1 MAMRKFSFALAAAL
15 LLWCRVA
22 DAGRTMVVVQLEQDS
37 PDVDG
42 SELRDAVARELE
54 APVLS
59 EAGPE
64 IEAVRIVVR
73 IDRARGTLEVER
85 EGKDGDGIV
94 RRVPLPADPSEA
106 LRTAVFLV
114 GNLARDEAG
123 AVIRDLR
130 TREAATPA
138 APEPAVMPPVAAAPE
153 RRWWIGASVEGD
165 VAFVSAANNV
175 CLLTT
180 RGDPLSD
187 YRCTDGSNAFP
198 PNLAIDNGIIMG
210 RDDSVQ
216 GGLSLANA
224 RFLVAV
230 DAALDDH
237 WLLGGRLGV
246 ATATY
251 PLDGNGAFGKL
262 HLEAR
267 ATYAIGEHPLA
278 TATLAPILA
287 LGTGLAEYSTAV
299 SVRVDVVTN
308 NAVPLNTTSGT
319 VSAWRVA
326 GPGFVTGG
334 AGFRWTVSRGFALSV
349 LPLKATLAFGSNPP
363 MALLSPEIVGQLGF

>member
-1 MAMRKFSFALAAAL
+1 MRKFSCAVAAAL
-15 LLWCRVA
+15 LLWCGAA
-22 DAGRTMVVVQLEQDS
+22 DAGSAPVVVQLEQDS
-37 PDVDG
+37 PEIDG
-42 SELRDAVARELE
+42 TELRDAVARELE
-54 APVLS
+54 VPVVS

-85 EGKDGDGIV
+85 EGGEGEGIV
-94 RRVPLPADPSEA
+94 RRVSLPADPSEA
-106 LRTAVFLV
+106 LHTAVFLI

-123 AVIRDLR
+123 AVIHDLR
-130 TREAATPA
+130 AREAAKPA
-138 APEPAVMPPVAAAPE
+138 PPKPEAVVPAAAPE
-153 RRWWIGASVEGD
+153 KRFWIGASVEGD
-165 VAFVSAANNV
+165 VAFLSGANDV

-180 RGDPLSD
+180 HGDPISV
-187 YRCTDGSNAFP
+187 YRCTDGGSAFP
-198 PNLAIDNGIIMG
+198 ATLAIDNRIVRGL
-210 RDDSVQ
+210 DDQVQ
-216 GGLSLANA
+216 GGASLANA

-278 TATLAPILA
+278 TATLAPVLS

-299 SVRVDVVTN
+299 SVPVEVATSNVGSPNRVT
-308 NAVPLNTTSGT
+308 GT

-326 GPGFVTGG
+326 GPGFVTAG
-334 AGFRWTVSRGFALSV
+334 AGLRWTVSWGFALSV

-363 MALLSPEIVGQLGF
+363 MALLSPEIVGQVGF